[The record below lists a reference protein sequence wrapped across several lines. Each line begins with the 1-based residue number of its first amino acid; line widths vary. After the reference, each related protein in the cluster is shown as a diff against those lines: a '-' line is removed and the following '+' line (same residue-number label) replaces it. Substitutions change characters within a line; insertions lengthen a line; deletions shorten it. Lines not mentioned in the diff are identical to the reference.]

1 MLDHAFGDIFETVSP
16 DPASRKAI
24 ERVHDPDYLD
34 WLVEF
39 LLMAAGRIEDTTT
52 GLNEHTYDAARVSAG
67 AAIAAAG
74 QALDGSKDD
83 GQEALPYALCRPSGH
98 HAQPDCADGFCYLNN
113 VALAAEA
120 ALATDGPA
128 DITADRVAIIDWDV
142 HHGNGTQETFY
153 DRDDVLFVSAH
164 NDHGPGT
171 LSTIHKRA
179 RLRSLARVTVRVHAQ
194 RPASA
199 RHG

>member
-1 MLDHAFGDIFETVSP
+1 MPSVTSSRP
-16 DPASRKAI
+16 SRRTRQSRKAI

-39 LLMAAGRIEDTTT
+39 CADGGGRIEDTTT
-52 GLNEHTYDAARVSAG
+52 GLNEHTYDAARVSAR

-164 NDHGPGT
+164 NDRLPGT

-179 RLRSLARVTVRVHAQ
+179 RLGSLARVTVGVHAQ

>member
-39 LLMAAGRIEDTTT
+39 CADGGGRIEDTTT

-83 GQEALPYALCRPSGH
+83 GQRRSPMRCVAPAATTPSPI
-98 HAQPDCADGFCYLNN
+98 AQ
-113 VALAAEA
+113 
-120 ALATDGPA
+120 TDSV
-128 DITADRVAIIDWDV
+128 T
-142 HHGNGTQETFY
+142 
-153 DRDDVLFVSAH
+153 
-164 NDHGPGT
+164 
-171 LSTIHKRA
+171 STTSRSQRK
-179 RLRSLARVTVRVHAQ
+179 LRSLLTD
-194 RPASA
+194 RPTSQPTGL
-199 RHG
+199 R

>member
-1 MLDHAFGDIFETVSP
+1 MTTDITVYWDDQMLDHEPPKGPSNSPLHPLSRSLKYTRTVVNASRTSGRCLTMPSVTSFETVSP

-39 LLMAAGRIEDTTT
+39 CADGGGRIEDTTT

-83 GQEALPYALCRPSGH
+83 GQEALPMRCVAPAATTPS
-98 HAQPDCADGFCYLNN
+98 PDCADGFCYLNN
-113 VALAAEA
+113 VALQ
-120 ALATDGPA
+120 
-128 DITADRVAIIDWDV
+128 R
-142 HHGNGTQETFY
+142 
-153 DRDDVLFVSAH
+153 
-164 NDHGPGT
+164 
-171 LSTIHKRA
+171 
-179 RLRSLARVTVRVHAQ
+179 RLRSLLTD
-194 RPASA
+194 RPTSQPTGL
-199 RHG
+199 R

>member
-39 LLMAAGRIEDTTT
+39 CADGGGRIEDTTT

-67 AAIAAAG
+67 LLPSLPRDKRLTGRKTMGKRRSPMRCVAPAATTPSPIA
-74 QALDGSKDD
+74 QTDSVTSTTSRSQRRLRS
-83 GQEALPYALCRPSGH
+83 LL
-98 HAQPDCADGFCYLNN
+98 
-113 VALAAEA
+113 
-120 ALATDGPA
+120 TDGPA

-142 HHGNGTQETFY
+142 HHGNGT
-153 DRDDVLFVSAH
+153 RDIL
-164 NDHGPGT
+164 
-171 LSTIHKRA
+171 
-179 RLRSLARVTVRVHAQ
+179 
-194 RPASA
+194 
-199 RHG
+199 